1 MKMSQARTRYLGRRE
16 KSRTH
21 ITVFIWLWEGMP
33 GHLLPFELALQ
44 GQARSREQEKTG
56 KPGRVEVRED
66 HGGMSGSEKISGV

>member
-1 MKMSQARTRYLGRRE
+1 
-16 KSRTH
+16 
-21 ITVFIWLWEGMP
+21 MP

-44 GQARSREQEKTG
+44 GQARTREQEKTG